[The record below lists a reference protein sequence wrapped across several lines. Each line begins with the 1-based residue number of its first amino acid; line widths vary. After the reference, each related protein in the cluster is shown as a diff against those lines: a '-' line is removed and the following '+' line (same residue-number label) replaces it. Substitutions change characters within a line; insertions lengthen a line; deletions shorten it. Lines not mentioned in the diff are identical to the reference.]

1 MKVQILLKKEILSMK
16 KDIAAYLFVL
26 LGTLLLQLLVPYVS
40 GSYIDSLI
48 GKQPR
53 ILAFVGA
60 IAFLN
65 LFSILMEYGM
75 TYLMTKLD
83 NTFLY
88 KVCNKMFQHVYG
100 ASLSFFQGHDAA
112 FLTDQITGDAATIA
126 EFVLDGIPDI
136 AYNMFLLIMS
146 TLFVLR
152 ADLILGSLVM
162 LTIPIYL
169 YIYCKLEKRMY
180 ENEKEY
186 KEAGNDYTSKGM
198 EQIRCT
204 QFVKENALSKEMEDR
219 FERSFHRMLK
229 SAVGQ
234 VKTQYLFSNLNRL
247 SMVLCYLLIL
257 GIGGHNVVIGK
268 ITIGYFTIM
277 NSYVNMILSAALDI
291 IDFFGSYPETKV
303 AVDRMNALLAEC
315 QTENLYNKR
324 MRNLEENEIKTV
336 RLADISFS
344 FGKKRLFHR
353 LSATFEIGK
362 IYGIVGENGAGKST
376 LLDVILGLYPQE
388 YEGEILY
395 NGINIKELCSSK
407 ILRCNVAF
415 LGQQTERIDISPKEY
430 LHFGLEQYDP
440 DIERELIHQFLLN
453 LDLDMD
459 QEETIAHCSG
469 GEMQKL
475 ALVRTF
481 QKDRILTILDEPTNG
496 LDEETVQRLVQLLI
510 REKGHRIFIIV
521 SHDKRILD
529 ICDEEIDLDIL
540 GMQGGK
546 MGWEHI

>member
-1 MKVQILLKKEILSMK
+1 MK

-204 QFVKENALSKEMEDR
+204 QFVKENALSKEMED
-219 FERSFHRMLK
+219 
-229 SAVGQ
+229 
-234 VKTQYLFSNLNRL
+234 N
-247 SMVLCYLLIL
+247 
-257 GIGGHNVVIGK
+257 
-268 ITIGYFTIM
+268 
-277 NSYVNMILSAALDI
+277 
-291 IDFFGSYPETKV
+291 
-303 AVDRMNALLAEC
+303 
-315 QTENLYNKR
+315 
-324 MRNLEENEIKTV
+324 
-336 RLADISFS
+336 
-344 FGKKRLFHR
+344 
-353 LSATFEIGK
+353 
-362 IYGIVGENGAGKST
+362 
-376 LLDVILGLYPQE
+376 
-388 YEGEILY
+388 
-395 NGINIKELCSSK
+395 
-407 ILRCNVAF
+407 
-415 LGQQTERIDISPKEY
+415 
-430 LHFGLEQYDP
+430 
-440 DIERELIHQFLLN
+440 
-453 LDLDMD
+453 
-459 QEETIAHCSG
+459 
-469 GEMQKL
+469 
-475 ALVRTF
+475 
-481 QKDRILTILDEPTNG
+481 
-496 LDEETVQRLVQLLI
+496 
-510 REKGHRIFIIV
+510 
-521 SHDKRILD
+521 
-529 ICDEEIDLDIL
+529 CDE
-540 GMQGGK
+540 K
-546 MGWEHI
+546 N